1 MKIMPKKKVIPTF
14 IGYISAVFIIALL
27 VCFVFSIVKRNVL
40 IIALPIAVFA
50 VYYIIFNFGFSW
62 FKSAELLQR
71 NTYIEYRVQDI
82 VSVLGKDITS
92 YKIKKIDSIKYTKN
106 DIIINGDIT
115 VQEPM
120 SKVRGIHKVKIMDYT
135 DEVKEFF
142 EKQKIV

>member
-1 MKIMPKKKVIPTF
+1 MKITPRKKVIPAF
-14 IGYISAVFIIALL
+14 IGYVSAVFIIALL
-27 VCFVFSIVKRNVL
+27 VCFIFSIVKRNVF

-62 FKSAELLQR
+62 FKSAEVLKR
-71 NTYIEYRVQDI
+71 GTYIEYRVQDV

-92 YKIKKIDSIKYTKN
+92 YRIKKIDSIKYTKN

-142 EKQKIV
+142 EEQKIV